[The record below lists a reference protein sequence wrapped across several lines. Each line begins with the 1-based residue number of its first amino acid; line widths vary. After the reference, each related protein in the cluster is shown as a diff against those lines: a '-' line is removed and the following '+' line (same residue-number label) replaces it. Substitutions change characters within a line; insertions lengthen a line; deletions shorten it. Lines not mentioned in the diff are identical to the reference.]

1 MLDEETRGRR
11 VQSDAVV
18 EHLEA
23 EIIAGRI
30 APGTKLDETSIAQ
43 RFGLSRTPIRE
54 ALHALCGRALAE
66 RVPYKGVLVATLS
79 PERIDQMFEAMAEM
93 EATCGRLA
101 SQRMTRSERA
111 RLEAMHRNMYA
122 LAESGDFTTY
132 EAINSDFHSLI
143 MAGSH
148 NLDLVALAETM
159 RLKLRP
165 FRKYQL
171 QDLGRL
177 KRSCQEHQDIV
188 DALLDQDAQRTGVA
202 LRRHLV
208 SAAQEFLM
216 RRTAEQTH
224 ER

>member
-1 MLDEETRGRR
+1 MLDDLTEGRR
-11 VQSDAVV
+11 VQSDTVV
-18 EHLEA
+18 EQLEA
-23 EIIAGRI
+23 EIISGRI
-30 APGTKLDETSIAQ
+30 EPGTRLDENSLAQ
-43 RFGLSRTPIRE
+43 RFGLSRTPVRE

-66 RVPYKGVLVATLS
+66 RVPYKGVLVASLS

-101 SQRMTRSERA
+101 SQRMTMSERA
-111 RLEAMHRNMYA
+111 KLEAMHRNMNV
-122 LAESGDFTTY
+122 LAERGDFAAY
-132 EAINSDFHSLI
+132 EAVNSEFHSLI

-148 NLDLVALAETM
+148 NIDLVALADSM

-165 FRKYQL
+165 FRRYQL
-171 QDLGRL
+171 QDQGRL

-188 DALLDQDAQRTGVA
+188 DALLDQDAQRAGTA

-216 RRTAEQTH
+216 RRNGQPTDG
-224 ER
+224 